1 MIYKKD
7 STGYDLPVVSIEVAH
22 PLEGAKNFRIPAY
35 SVMPAG
41 RVYRSDALHE
51 LTEADIR
58 YLDSLG
64 IKTIIDL
71 RNEEEVADEPDRNIP
86 SVVNLLYFPVRRDK
100 NKNEE
105 IPDSLYSEFR
115 QMFFDQRYDEVARI
129 MDSLGLDIPAGRI
142 ERYRSFALN
151 HREAYSKFMK
161 ALADSSIYPVVFHC
175 QGGKDRAGFASAIL
189 GRTLGATH
197 EEIMQDYLTTNL
209 HNYEGL
215 KQMQKVPPAI
225 KSIIGA

>member
-1 MIYKKD
+1 
-7 STGYDLPVVSIEVAH
+7 
-22 PLEGAKNFRIPAY
+22 
-35 SVMPAG
+35 
-41 RVYRSDALHE
+41 
-51 LTEADIR
+51 
-58 YLDSLG
+58 
-64 IKTIIDL
+64 
-71 RNEEEVADEPDRNIP
+71 
-86 SVVNLLYFPVRRDK
+86 
-100 NKNEE
+100 
-105 IPDSLYSEFR
+105 
-115 QMFFDQRYDEVARI
+115 I

-215 KQMQKVPPAI
+215 QKMQEVPPSI
-225 KSIIGA
+225 KSIIGAHAEQMEAAFAAIEAEYGSFDNYLSEGLRLTDADLAAIRDNLR